1 MDRRSGMHKFAI
13 CAGAMLIGLAA
24 TALPALSQDPVPG
37 LEAPSVELAPKAGG
51 VAAGAQGAPQPEGK
65 AQSEAENAAPA
76 PGPAGCPLFNRKLD
90 LIV

>member
-1 MDRRSGMHKFAI
+1 MHRFAI
-13 CAGAMLIGLAA
+13 FVSAALIGLAA
-24 TALPALSQDPVPG
+24 TTPPAWSQDTAPG
-37 LEAPSVELAPKAGG
+37 REAPPAELAPKVDGG
-51 VAAGAQGAPQPEGK
+51 AAGTQGAPQPEGK